1 MGKETTLKF
10 KTINAAFHCAVQRQR
25 GESEAFLGGQR
36 WQVGMSIKRRRDI
49 EG

>member
-1 MGKETTLKF
+1 MRYLNVEF
-10 KTINAAFHCAVQRQR
+10 KKR
-25 GESEAFLGGQR
+25 GESKAFLGGQR